1 MTVQKF
7 FNASRADR
15 RTFKPYGLALI
26 ASAVIGASMAWTA
39 LPALAQSGPMGQMGH
54 MGHHGRSPGGAE
66 GWWGANPERIER
78 MLSAVNASQAQ
89 RDQIQQ
95 ILKNSASERSAQ
107 REAGRTLR
115 EQAMAVFTA
124 PVVDADAAEKVRQQ
138 MLAQHD
144 QASRRMMTTMLAV
157 SNVLTAEQR
166 AQLAAHMQKRGRSKE
181 SPHAM

>member
-54 MGHHGRSPGGAE
+54 HGRSPGGAE
-66 GWWGANPERIER
+66 GWGANPERIER

-95 ILKNSASERSAQ
+95 ILKNSTSERSAQ
-107 REAGRTLR
+107 RDAGRTLR

-124 PVVDADAAEKVRQQ
+124 PVVDADAAEKLRQQ

-144 QASRRMMTTMLAV
+144 QASRRMMATMLAV

-166 AQLAAHMQKRGRSKE
+166 AQLAAHMQKRGRSEE